1 MACCRSL
8 FPFPA
13 EPYTAA
19 IRAGKRTAHH
29 LVLYYTV
36 RVDSSKPVRLSP
48 EECDAA
54 VWVPLDQLPALL
66 DADHHGHYDPPPGA
80 SGEGGA
86 AKGAAVALPAE
97 YARSLCATRLP
108 LANFALLSLSNEC
121 LWCLCLQRGW
131 RQRRGAGGEP
141 ERDLPE
147 RVGRGHRP
155 RPLVCAE
162 RDGRALQEGLGQ

>member
-80 SGEGGA
+80 SGGGNA
-86 AKGAAVALPAE
+86 AKGAGVAAAALPAE
-97 YARSLCATRLP
+97 YARSLCAARLP
-108 LANFALLSLSNEC
+108 LAN
-121 LWCLCLQRGW
+121 LCV
-131 RQRRGAGGEP
+131 AG
-141 ERDLPE
+141 
-147 RVGRGHRP
+147 V
-155 RPLVCAE
+155 
-162 RDGRALQEGLGQ
+162 

>member
-54 VWVPLDQLPALL
+54 VWVSLDQLPALL

-80 SGEGGA
+80 SGGGGA
-86 AKGAAVALPAE
+86 AKGAGAAAAALPAE

-108 LANFALLSLSNEC
+108 WLTLRCWSLSRVLVSAEGMAAAARC
-121 LWCLCLQRGW
+121 
-131 RQRRGAGGEP
+131 RR
-141 ERDLPE
+141 
-147 RVGRGHRP
+147 
-155 RPLVCAE
+155 
-162 RDGRALQEGLGQ
+162 RA